1 MNKAIYI
8 LSAMLLSLNL
18 YGQNVD
24 DGRFHGA
31 TEATAEELESLVSSF
46 EAYADSV
53 RAEYERLERIF
64 NQEHGLFADEVTRM
78 WGDETLVESSKKS
91 WVEYSEDRSSR
102 TTVDFETGEVNV
114 ELLSDPGES
123 EEEIRIRMEA
133 SIAALMTSR
142 GKNIEFTSSVIP
154 RTDLMDEPILQDLI
168 DFSGYEVSEG
178 SSAAAAAPAP
188 VFGGNGAAPS
198 PTVGQ
203 NRNLN
208 LNRKQNTT
216 QTPVSRTPAGE
227 SMAQK
232 RMAMSKA
239 VAAAAQP
246 VVIEKKTETG
256 SKNVVKI
263 TMKLVED
270 HIPKRAE
277 RFKTMISR
285 YSEKFSVDQPLI
297 YAIIEQESS
306 FNPAAQSWV
315 PAYGL
320 MQLVPKS
327 GGRDAYRYVHKKDV
341 IPTAEFLF
349 DPERNIELGTGYLKL
364 LMSTTFSKVADN
376 DCRMLC
382 AIAAYNTGAGNVSR
396 AIIGN
401 TNISKAIP
409 EINKMS
415 YQQLFNHLK
424 RHLPHAETQ
433 DYIQKVTDRMQ
444 KYK

>member
-1 MNKAIYI
+1 M
-8 LSAMLLSLNL
+8 
-18 YGQNVD
+18 
-24 DGRFHGA
+24 
-31 TEATAEELESLVSSF
+31 
-46 EAYADSV
+46 
-53 RAEYERLERIF
+53 
-64 NQEHGLFADEVTRM
+64 
-78 WGDETLVESSKKS
+78 
-91 WVEYSEDRSSR
+91 
-102 TTVDFETGEVNV
+102 
-114 ELLSDPGES
+114 
-123 EEEIRIRMEA
+123 
-133 SIAALMTSR
+133 
-142 GKNIEFTSSVIP
+142 
-154 RTDLMDEPILQDLI
+154 
-168 DFSGYEVSEG
+168 
-178 SSAAAAAPAP
+178 
-188 VFGGNGAAPS
+188 
-198 PTVGQ
+198 
-203 NRNLN
+203 
-208 LNRKQNTT
+208 
-216 QTPVSRTPAGE
+216 
-227 SMAQK
+227 
-232 RMAMSKA
+232 
-239 VAAAAQP
+239 
-246 VVIEKKTETG
+246 
-256 SKNVVKI
+256 
-263 TMKLVED
+263 
-270 HIPKRAE
+270 
-277 RFKTMISR
+277 
-285 YSEKFSVDQPLI
+285 DQPLI

>member
-8 LSAMLLSLNL
+8 LSALLLSLNL
-18 YGQNVD
+18 YGQNVND
-24 DGRFHGA
+24 SRFFGA

-53 RAEYERLERIF
+53 RAEYERLEKIF
-64 NQEHGLFADEVTRM
+64 NQEHGIFAEEVTRM
-78 WGDETLVESSKKS
+78 WGDETLVESSKKN

-102 TTVDFETGEVNV
+102 TMVDFESGEVSV
-114 ELLSDPGES
+114 ELLANPGES
-123 EEEIRIRMEA
+123 EEDIRVRMEA
-133 SIAALMTSR
+133 TIAALMTSR

-168 DFSGYEVSEG
+168 DFSGYEISED
-178 SSAAAAAPAP
+178 SQTAAAPAP
-188 VFGGNGAAPS
+188 VFGGNGAAPA

-208 LNRKQNTT
+208 LNRKQNTPQKPMP
-216 QTPVSRTPAGE
+216 QTPAKET
-227 SMAQK
+227 MAQK
-232 RMAMSKA
+232 RMALSKA
-239 VAAAAQP
+239 VVAVAQP
-246 VVIEKKTETG
+246 IVTEKATETG
-256 SKNVVKI
+256 TKNVVKI

-277 RFKTMISR
+277 RFKPMISK

-327 GGRDAYRYVHKKDV
+327 GGRDAYRYVHKEDV

-349 DPERNIELGTGYLKL
+349 DPEHNIELGTGYLKL
-364 LMSTTFSKVADN
+364 LMSTTFSKVIDN
-376 DCRMLC
+376 ECRMLC

-409 EINKMS
+409 EINKMN

-424 RHLPHAETQ
+424 RYLPHAETQ